1 MEYMRTIGFLYA
13 VAAAVIWGLSYT
25 LDQKILTKISP
36 LTLIFVGSLLGAL
49 ITLPFALADRQSIK
63 TLLESGKNNFLL
75 IFAAVA
81 LATLGGFFIFSSIKI
96 LGASTASLFEIAYPF
111 FVVLF
116 SFLIFKTTPNLSFM
130 VGAILMFLGSFV
142 IIRFG

>member
-1 MEYMRTIGFLYA
+1 MRTIGFLYA
-13 VAAAVIWGLSYT
+13 IAAAVMWGLSYT